1 MSTASNIAK
10 SYAKAMYELALEL
23 KIDIADEMIQFNNL
37 INSNNQFE
45 TFLFLEVFTIEEKTT
60 VVNEIID
67 KVKLSNLFKNF
78 INYLLLEKRIGQ
90 LPMIFKEIIVIDDDK
105 KGFMR
110 GTIEGSSKEMDSKT
124 KEQLSNYL
132 KKQLNKEI
140 KLDYKI
146 NNDISAGYKV
156 TVGDFQL
163 DASVESQLEKLKREI
178 LNS

>member
-124 KEQLSNYL
+124 KEQLSSYL